1 MNGKGREVADL
12 MARRKIGVLC
22 LQETRWK
29 GNKARDLGEGCKLI
43 YSGANRD
50 SRNGVGILLSVDLKD
65 SLVGVSRRNDRI
77 MSIELG
83 FEKSVNVVGAY
94 APQVGCREEEK
105 DEFWEQLEQELS
117 LIPDGER
124 VILGGDL
131 NGHVGRRRD
140 GIERMHGGWGIGE
153 RNAEG
158 ERVMDFAMTFGMAI
172 CNTFLQKRDCQFV
185 TYKSGGRES
194 QIDFPLWRK
203 EHFPEMRNCKVIKG
217 ESVAA
222 QHKLVVG
229 DLEIECRRKG
239 KPRRIEPKIKWWRL
253 KEEGLKREFN
263 AKVLETT
270 RHWDGVQEW
279 WEKNSAAIR
288 KGGEEVLGKTSGK
301 GPPADK
307 ETWWWSEQVK
317 QAVKAKKMAKK
328 KWDLSGLQEDK
339 MAFKEAK
346 KRAKKEVAKAKAI
359 AMKEVEEEIETPGGE
374 RKLYRIAKAQDKAS
388 KDFTQIKQ
396 IKDERGAV
404 LSDESKIKERWG
416 DYFEHLLNE
425 ENPRAVYGDGEP
437 NENLTPAISREEV
450 VKALRKMKK
459 GKATGP
465 DNIPVEVWKSLGEE
479 GIYMLWDLMEK
490 IHQEENM
497 PEEWRDSAI
506 VPIYKEKGDIQEC
519 GNYRG

>member
-1 MNGKGREVADL
+1 
-12 MARRKIGVLC
+12 
-22 LQETRWK
+22 
-29 GNKARDLGEGCKLI
+29 
-43 YSGANRD
+43 
-50 SRNGVGILLSVDLKD
+50 
-65 SLVGVSRRNDRI
+65 
-77 MSIELG
+77 
-83 FEKSVNVVGAY
+83 
-94 APQVGCREEEK
+94 
-105 DEFWEQLEQELS
+105 
-117 LIPDGER
+117 
-124 VILGGDL
+124 
-131 NGHVGRRRD
+131 
-140 GIERMHGGWGIGE
+140 
-153 RNAEG
+153 
-158 ERVMDFAMTFGMAI
+158 MDFAMTFDMAI
-172 CNTFLQKRDCQFV
+172 CNTLFQKRDCQFV
-185 TYKSGGRES
+185 TYKSGGRQS
-194 QIDFPLWRK
+194 QIDFLLWRR
-203 EHFPEMRNCKVIKG
+203 EHFTEMRNCKVIKG

-253 KEEGLKREFN
+253 KEEGLKWEFN
-263 AKVLETT
+263 ANVLEMT
-270 RHWDGVQEW
+270 RHWDGVQER

-288 KGGEEVLGKTSGK
+288 KAGEEVLGKTSGK

-328 KWDLSGLQEDK
+328 KWDLSGLQEDTI
-339 MAFKEAK
+339 AFKEAR

-374 RKLYRIAKAQDKAS
+374 RKRYRIAKARDKAS
-388 KDFTQIKQ
+388 KDFTQNKQ

-425 ENPRAVYGDGEP
+425 ENPRAVYRDGEP

-465 DNIPVEVWKSLGEE
+465 DNIPAEVWKSLGEE
-479 GIYMLWDLMEK
+479 GI
-490 IHQEENM
+490 IC
-497 PEEWRDSAI
+497 
-506 VPIYKEKGDIQEC
+506 C
-519 GNYRG
+519 GI